1 MPATSIMVEGRSW
14 KKKVLYFSSHPM
26 TNIPM
31 GQMSNS
37 VFSFVSSLQSWPP
50 WQDWQ
55 GKWPAVER
63 SKLFPQATQLQ
74 AFISKLL
81 KSVGTDTGNGLIKKG
96 NFTKLL
102 L

>member
-1 MPATSIMVEGRSW
+1 
-14 KKKVLYFSSHPM
+14 M

-37 VFSFVSSLQSWPP
+37 VFASVQSWAP

-55 GKWPAVER
+55 GEWPAVER

-74 AFISKLL
+74 AFISQLL
-81 KSVGTDTGNGLIKKG
+81 KSAGTDTESGLPIQEG
-96 NFTKLL
+96 QLYYLL